1 MKTEDIKRMGQLFKQ
16 VVDEALSQKQ
26 KELDVDNDG
35 DIEADDLADLRKG
48 KKKEESKHKK
58 TEGTLPPA
66 LQKAI
71 DKKKGKESDEDED
84 EDEDEDDLDEAV
96 FSAKEIK
103 MAIGVASDKRYAGGN
118 YTGAVNAIEKIK
130 KGLSNHR
137 QVAAVL
143 RAKNE
148 EVVTESVNLKE
159 VEAQLELSSRGKMNA
174 MVQAYKQVWEASFTP
189 KIGNDASLSPDVKKS
204 PEGGNEATRDGYDK
218 IVKERSKG
226 EADFVAKHTTDVID
240 GEKIEADSIDK
251 MKKDGKKSPANKGDK
266 SDGDNNIINP
276 VKDTTKT

>member
-71 DKKKGKESDEDED
+71 DKKKGKESD